1 MSWQVDKLTSK
12 RTIELFK
19 GEPLLLVVLLYIYG
33 GITKQIVLIARSTP
47 LHYAPHGSPL
57 NRTLTRNTNKTHV
70 LQHACHTGVAC
81 YALNP

>member
-33 GITKQIVLIARSTP
+33 GMTKQIVLIARSTP
-47 LHYAPHGSPL
+47 LHTPHTLAFKSYL
-57 NRTLTRNTNKTHV
+57 NTKHQQNTCFETRFAI
-70 LQHACHTGVAC
+70 Q
-81 YALNP
+81 ALLVML

>member
-1 MSWQVDKLTSK
+1 MSWQVDKRTSK
-12 RTIELFK
+12 RTIALFK

-47 LHYAPHGSPL
+47 LHTPHTLAFKSYL
-57 NRTLTRNTNKTHV
+57 NTKHQQKHMFCNTLCTTNI
-70 LQHACHTGVAC
+70 AC

>member
-33 GITKQIVLIARSTP
+33 GMTKQIVLIARSMPLRTP
-47 LHYAPHGSPL
+47 
-57 NRTLTRNTNKTHV
+57 NTLVLKSYLSTKHPQNTCFATRFAI
-70 LQHACHTGVAC
+70 Q
-81 YALNP
+81 ALLVMA

>member
-33 GITKQIVLIARSTP
+33 GMTKQIVLIARSTP
-47 LHYAPHGSPL
+47 LPTPH
-57 NRTLTRNTNKTHV
+57 TLAFKS
-70 LQHACHTGVAC
+70 
-81 YALNP
+81 